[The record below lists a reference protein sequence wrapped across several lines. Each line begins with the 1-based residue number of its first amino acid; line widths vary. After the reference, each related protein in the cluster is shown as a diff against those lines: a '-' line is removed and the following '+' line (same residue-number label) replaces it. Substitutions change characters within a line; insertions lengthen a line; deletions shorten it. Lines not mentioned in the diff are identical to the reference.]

1 MSALSQNKLQ
11 CGTNSNIMN
20 FLKHE
25 RFESIINLTDI
36 SVAQKITNGFV
47 EKNIDNQFDLIY
59 WRDAIPV
66 TYH

>member
-1 MSALSQNKLQ
+1 MKDLD
-11 CGTNSNIMN
+11 
-20 FLKHE
+20 
-25 RFESIINLTDI
+25 ESIINLIDI
-36 SVAQKITNGFV
+36 SVAKKIANGFV